1 MSSSDLDTTYLSAL
15 DGLSCNALIMHTKGR
30 SSVKEVGWHASCISF
45 MVSWHRARDS
55 LIFSAVRNFRHLTS
69 GSPHR
74 GPNRCTFVGAMARLE
89 CHFLTRELSAFSKP
103 RDIEHEHQDQDFF
116 EIETV
121 ATENSMEK
129 CEKEIPKHG
138 IPPCAQKIPFPGFV
152 KRELHDQGQCEPCL
166 YHSKG
171 GCWYG
176 DECRF
181 CHFCTAEQI
190 RKRQSRQHYM
200 ERAQRRERERAQA
213 QGPLPTYKITENHIF
228 FCDFCLV
235 MPCH

>member
-1 MSSSDLDTTYLSAL
+1 
-15 DGLSCNALIMHTKGR
+15 
-30 SSVKEVGWHASCISF
+30 
-45 MVSWHRARDS
+45 
-55 LIFSAVRNFRHLTS
+55 
-69 GSPHR
+69 
-74 GPNRCTFVGAMARLE
+74 MARLE
-89 CHFLTRELSAFSKP
+89 CHHLTRELSAFSKLG
-103 RDIEHEHQDQDFF
+103 DIEHEHQDHQDLF
-116 EIETV
+116 EIETA

-129 CEKEIPKHG
+129 CEKIAKHG
-138 IPPCAQKIPFPGFV
+138 GPRPQKIPFPGFV

-181 CHFCTAEQI
+181 CHFCTPERI

-213 QGPLPTYKITENHIF
+213 QGPLPMFKITENHNF

-235 MPCH
+235 MNCHVSSCFHARFWRLLSPPV

>member
-1 MSSSDLDTTYLSAL
+1 
-15 DGLSCNALIMHTKGR
+15 MH
-30 SSVKEVGWHASCISF
+30 
-45 MVSWHRARDS
+45 
-55 LIFSAVRNFRHLTS
+55 
-69 GSPHR
+69 
-74 GPNRCTFVGAMARLE
+74 FVGAMAYSGHHL
-89 CHFLTRELSAFSKP
+89 LTRELSAFSKSI
-103 RDIEHEHQDQDFF
+103 DMEHEHQDHHYLA

-129 CEKEIPKHG
+129 CEKDPKHG
-138 IPPCAQKIPFPGFV
+138 GPRAQKIPFPGFV

-200 ERAQRRERERAQA
+200 ERAQRRERDRAQA
-213 QGPLPTYKITENHIF
+213 QGPLPTYRITTIF
-228 FCDFCLV
+228 VTRLV
-235 MPCH
+235 MFYHVSSCFNAICWRLVLSHV

>member
-1 MSSSDLDTTYLSAL
+1 
-15 DGLSCNALIMHTKGR
+15 MH
-30 SSVKEVGWHASCISF
+30 
-45 MVSWHRARDS
+45 
-55 LIFSAVRNFRHLTS
+55 
-69 GSPHR
+69 
-74 GPNRCTFVGAMARLE
+74 FVGAMAYAGHHL
-89 CHFLTRELSAFSKP
+89 LTRELSAFSKSI
-103 RDIEHEHQDQDFF
+103 DMEHEHQDHHYLA

-129 CEKEIPKHG
+129 CEKDPKHG
-138 IPPCAQKIPFPGFV
+138 GPRAQKIPFPGFV

-200 ERAQRRERERAQA
+200 ERAQRRERDRAQA
-213 QGPLPTYKITENHIF
+213 QGPLPTYRITTF
-228 FCDFCLV
+228 L
-235 MPCH
+235 